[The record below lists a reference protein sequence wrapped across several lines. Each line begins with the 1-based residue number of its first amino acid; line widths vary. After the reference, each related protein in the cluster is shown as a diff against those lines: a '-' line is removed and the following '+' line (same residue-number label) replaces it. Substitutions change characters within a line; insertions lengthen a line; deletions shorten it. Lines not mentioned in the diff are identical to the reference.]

1 MHSFRLLIAGFSSI
15 FIVCASAGAARPEDA
30 PANTAAPPDKPAA
43 STPFATLYRFQ
54 GGALGS
60 RPQGGLAA
68 DADGNLYGTALY
80 EGKCTGCGVVYKL
93 TKPAPGNN
101 KWTYTVLHAFQP
113 GADEIAPAAPL
124 TIKGNTVYGTAA
136 GGCANQICSYGGVFR
151 LTKSGSGWT
160 YKLLHRFNKA
170 QGSTPLGGVLLASDG
185 TLYGTAFGGG
195 TGKAGVLY
203 KITPGGIFSVIHN
216 FTRSSPGGGPCK
228 DCGNFPGGPQG
239 ELILGKDGAIYGT
252 TARGGKYDLGTV
264 FRVTAAGAHS
274 VLYSFLGSHQ
284 LGGSHDGAQPEGRLA
299 LGQDGTIYGA
309 TSIGGKSPTG
319 YGTAWSLSPKGGGKW
334 AYTQIR
340 IFDGAVNTP
349 HSGVVIDALG
359 NLYGAGE
366 NGGTYSGGGLFR
378 LSPPKTGSAWTLTVL
393 RNFNPLDANGASPA
407 AGLMLSGSTLYG
419 LNAKGGLKTGICFT
433 GCGTAFA
440 FQL

>member
-1 MHSFRLLIAGFSSI
+1 MHSFRLLIAGIVSI
-15 FIVCASAGAARPEDA
+15 FIAGASAIASRAGEPAPENRA
-30 PANTAAPPDKPAA
+30 QPGQPPALSSFT
-43 STPFATLYRFQ
+43 TIYQFQ
-54 GGALGS
+54 GGASGLS
-60 RPQGGLAA
+60 PKGGLAA

-80 EGKCTGCGVVYKL
+80 GGKCTGCGVVYKL
-93 TKPAPGNN
+93 AKPAPG
-101 KWTYTVLHAFQP
+101 KTQWAYSVLHAFQP
-113 GADEIAPAAPL
+113 GPDEIAPAAPL
-124 TIKGNTVYGTAA
+124 IIKGGTIYGTAA

-170 QGSTPLGGVLLASDG
+170 QGSTPLGGVLLASNG

-195 TGKAGVLY
+195 TGKSGVLY
-203 KITPGGIFSVIHN
+203 KITPGGVFSVIHN

-239 ELILGKDGAIYGT
+239 ELIFGKDGAIYGT

-264 FRVTAAGAHS
+264 FRVTPAGAYS
-274 VLYSFLGSHQ
+274 VLYSFLGSNQ
-284 LGGSHDGAQPEGRLA
+284 PGGSHDGAQPEGRLA
-299 LGQDGTIYGA
+299 LGQDGTIYGT

-319 YGTAWSLSPKGGGKW
+319 YGTAWSLSPMGGGKW

-340 IFDGAVNTP
+340 IFDGTVNTP
-349 HSGVVIDALG
+349 HSGVVLDALG

-366 NGGTYSGGGLFR
+366 DGGTYSGGGLFR
-378 LSPPKTGSAWTLTVL
+378 LSPPKAGSAWTLTVL

-407 AGLMLSGSTLYG
+407 AGLMLSGGTLYG

-433 GCGTAFA
+433 GCGTSFA
-440 FQL
+440 FSL